1 MVNFTKSQMSEEDIK
16 FRYIS
21 PAITA
26 KWSKN
31 NILMEAKVTDG
42 RISLRGNRSV
52 RERPKKADYLLYMS
66 SNKPIAIVEAKDN
79 KHSV

>member
-21 PAITA
+21 PAITS
-26 KWSKN
+26 KWNKK

-42 RISLRGNRSV
+42 RINLKGNRS
-52 RERPKKADYLLYMS
+52 L
-66 SNKPIAIVEAKDN
+66 
-79 KHSV
+79 